1 MKKNKLYTGIVL
13 LGLIVS
19 IGLPSCQFVNKYKTP
34 DIDSEGLYRSQAS
47 TDTTTIANIP
57 WKEYFSDPVL
67 QALIEEGINNN
78 FDLKIAYTRIK
89 QAEANLGIAR
99 AAYFPEVALVGSV
112 TQNRQSIK
120 MGKEKDVLGYHNEN
134 YALGISVGWE
144 LDLWGKL
151 NRQSRS
157 SYAQF
162 LNSHAYRNLI
172 QTSLVSNIATSYYSL
187 LALDEKLHVT
197 QEMIKLQKENVA
209 TMEAMLEAGLL
220 NGAALEQS
228 KTQLYDTETT
238 VPDLISSIQQTENS
252 ICEMLGRKP
261 GYVYRAKFSDQT
273 VPQELAVGVPMQ
285 MLAKRPD
292 VQQAEL
298 NFRSAFELTAA
309 AQASFYPSVT
319 LSNQSMI
326 GYGATTLSKFFKPE
340 NIIANIVG
348 SITQPL
354 FAKKQLLGQLQ
365 IRKAQQE
372 EALLTFEKTVLSAG
386 QEVSNIMYTYE
397 TALSKDE
404 SRSNQV
410 KAANNS
416 VFFTQELLKAGEA
429 NYTEVLTAQQ
439 NLLQA
444 QLGQVNDKLQQ
455 LQACVDLYRALG
467 GGVE

>member
-13 LGLIVS
+13 LGLFVS

-404 SRSNQV
+404 SRTNQV

>member
-13 LGLIVS
+13 LGLVVS

-273 VPQELAVGVPMQ
+273 VPQELAVGIPMQ

>member
-13 LGLIVS
+13 LGLVVS

-57 WKEYFSDPVL
+57 WKEYFSDSVL

-238 VPDLISSIQQTENS
+238 IPDLISSIQQTENS